1 MQGETMAR
9 IVALVDDLFFQA
21 RMLETAKQLG
31 IELKT
36 YGDGSALVSEVRKDN
51 PRLIIIDLN
60 ARQNPIDAIEQLQG
74 EGIHA
79 PIVGF
84 LSHVQKE
91 LAERAKAA
99 GCTEVMPR
107 SLFTQKLA
115 TILAGANS

>member
-1 MQGETMAR
+1 MAR
-9 IVALVDDLFFQA
+9 IVAFVDDLFFQA
-21 RMLETAKQLG
+21 KMLETARQLG
-31 IELKT
+31 IEMKT
-36 YGDGSALVSEVRKDN
+36 CSNGSALVSEIKKDN
-51 PRLIIIDLN
+51 PRLIIVDLN
-60 ARQNPIDAIEQLQG
+60 ARQSPIDAIEQLQS
-74 EGIHA
+74 EGIDA

-107 SLFTQKLA
+107 SVFTQRLA